1 MRHVYGERNNVTN
14 KSGSVGQVCKHL
26 LTTKLPFSEV
36 HFPLEHYTKGTTQK
50 KMRKKCGKCEKMRT
64 ASPSPLASID
74 HFHYYHG
81 RFLCFVNP
89 YVVMGGSPH
98 LSPSSMPGPS
108 SIN

>member
-50 KMRKKCGKCEKMRT
+50 KCEKNAENARKCGPHPPPPLQ
-64 ASPSPLASID
+64 ASTTSTTIMADFCVL
-74 HFHYYHG
+74 
-81 RFLCFVNP
+81 
-89 YVVMGGSPH
+89 
-98 LSPSSMPGPS
+98 
-108 SIN
+108 